1 MSMYAIRLL
10 MFESR
15 WCVILAVMWKVQSG
29 STDLF
34 AAADSRCLVAPL
46 ELCSEMKVLSWAV
59 YAGLFVYIHHLRPLD
74 VYLAAPPL
82 RLSHL
87 LACVYFTFPG
97 DTSYP
102 ESSVGPLEF
111 SCKTPRCC
119 ITSRNLPFDWHSEV
133 LPNNDL
139 CWIKRPCERAYPSRL
154 IAAIISLF
162 HLLSRSSRPA
172 FARTNRQAG
181 SSAGVL
187 DYSEESAMVPSLCR
201 AGDSCFSSRT
211 LFANLKWFRLPIFCS
226 TANRETTCENT
237 RISCFA
243 SI

>member
-15 WCVILAVMWKVQSG
+15 WCVILAVMWKVQSS

-46 ELCSEMKVLSWAV
+46 ELCTEMKVLSGAV

-139 CWIKRPCERAYPSRL
+139 RWIKRPCESAYPSRL

-162 HLLSRSSRPA
+162 LLLSRSSRPA

-187 DYSEESAMVPSLCR
+187 DYSEESANGSLPLQGRGLLFQLSDSLRELEVVPLTN
-201 AGDSCFSSRT
+201 F
-211 LFANLKWFRLPIFCS
+211 L
-226 TANRETTCENT
+226 
-237 RISCFA
+237 
-243 SI
+243 